1 MHYKEYG
8 ATGCRVSAIGFG
20 GMRFLEEDVKSGNLE
35 ACAEVVRYA
44 HEKGINYFDTA
55 PSYCDDKS
63 EDIMGLALSKLPR
76 ESYFISTKTNF
87 YQIDN
92 PATEAGFFHRL
103 ETSLKRLRVDYIDFY
118 HLWCMLSLTQYRK
131 QCDTLYGYF
140 LKAKEQGMIRHIV
153 FSSHM
158 PGNELEQVI
167 SEGLFEGMLIG
178 YNALNYRYRISGL
191 AAAHKRNM
199 GVVVMNPLGG
209 GVIPKNPQLFSFLTE
224 GTAFNPAQAALRF
237 VAGHREVST
246 ALNGITTR
254 EQVDEA
260 VSAMEGL
267 EERPAAAQAGL
278 LPASGG
284 GQNALCTGCGYC
296 DSCPTGVPI
305 PKLMDAY
312 NQKLLDNRNPT
323 SRLQTQ
329 WALKPDAA
337 LACIAC
343 GQCEG
348 LCTQHLPIIERLREI
363 QTYASAR

>member
-1 MHYKEYG
+1 MYYKEYG
-8 ATGCRVSAIGFG
+8 TTGCRVSAIGFG
-20 GMRFLEEDVKSGNLE
+20 GMRFLDEDVKNGNLE

-44 HEKGINYFDTA
+44 HKKGINYFDTA
-55 PSYCDDKS
+55 PAYCDDKS
-63 EDIMGLALSKLPR
+63 ETIMGLALSTLPR
-76 ESYFISTKTNF
+76 DSYFISTKTNF

-92 PATEAGFFHRL
+92 PATEAGFFRRL
-103 ETSLKRLRVDYIDFY
+103 ETSLKRLRVDTIDFY

-131 QCDTLYGYF
+131 QCDALYGYF

-158 PGNELEQVI
+158 PGNDLAQVI
-167 SEGLFEGMLIG
+167 GEGLFEGMLIG

-191 AAAHKRNM
+191 TAAHARNM

-209 GVIPKNPQLFSFLTE
+209 GVIPASPQLFSYLTE
-224 GTAFNPAQAALRF
+224 GTPYNAAQGALRF
-237 VAGHREVST
+237 VAGHREVSV

-260 VSAMEGL
+260 IFAVEGL
-267 EERPAAAQAGL
+267 EERPADVQTAL

-284 GQNALCTGCGYC
+284 GENALCTGCGYC
-296 DSCPTGVPI
+296 DSCPANIPI
-305 PKLMDAY
+305 PKFMDAY
-312 NQKLLDNRNPT
+312 NQKILTNRSPI
-323 SRLQTQ
+323 SRLQNH
-329 WALKPDAA
+329 WAIKPDTAA
-337 LACIAC
+337 DCIAC

-363 QTYASAR
+363 QTYASAK